1 VIVNAGSGKRR
12 GRQLAEELAG
22 MVERYPGRFELR
34 VERSGARIE
43 AAARRAV
50 DEGFATVVAAGGDGT
65 ICAVAGVVAG
75 TDRSFGV
82 LPLGTFN
89 YFARSLGLPE
99 DLDAGLRVLAEGD
112 TQPVAVGDVNG
123 LSFLNNASLGAYAAI
138 LQSRESVYRRWGR
151 SRLAAYWSVLTT
163 LIRFRRPLRLKVTV
177 DGEVRRFKTPLVF
190 VALNP
195 HQLETLGLEGA
206 DCIRSGRFALFIAPD
221 CSRFEL
227 VRYAIRLAFRAME
240 PGRDF
245 ELMCGEDI
253 LVETPGRRRLIARD
267 GERQHMT
274 GPFRFRLRRDAL
286 RVLVPDTTA

>member
-1 VIVNAGSGKRR
+1 VLFARH
-12 GRQLAEELAG
+12 
-22 MVERYPGRFELR
+22 PGRFSLR
-34 VERSGARIE
+34 QVEPGQGIVD
-43 AAARRAV
+43 AAKTAIDA
-50 DEGFATVVAAGGDGT
+50 GFDTIVAAGGDGT
-65 ICAVAGVVAG
+65 ISGTAPLVAEAG
-75 TDRSFGV
+75 RRFGV

-89 YFARSLGLPE
+89 YFARSLDLPE
-99 DLDAGLRVLAEGD
+99 ALEDAVEVL
-112 TQPVAVGDVNG
+112 VNG
-123 LSFLNNASLGAYAAI
+123 VEREVPIGEVNGEGFLNNASLGAYAAI

-227 VRYAIRLAFRAME
+227 VRYAIRLALRAME